1 MLVQLIGGELGVESE
16 KGAGSRFWFTALF
29 REGERKAPVV
39 PPTASLSG
47 TAIAVVDDN
56 RTNRTILERYLGS
69 WGMRDKAFESGRQA
83 MEELRAAA
91 SGEDPFEVAIVDMMM
106 PGMDGAAVA
115 AEIRADPTLKDMV
128 VILLTSAGH
137 SEHPVPG
144 IDVELVKPVRP
155 SLLFDVLHS
164 LLAAKP
170 EHANRRVVDESTPTD
185 QATHRWARLLVVEDN
200 VANLKVAVR
209 MVEKLGYRADVANNG
224 AEAVQVL
231 SEMQYDA
238 VLERSVSFARG
249 LYATQ
254 VLNAWGI
261 PTVNMAHVAATCGDK
276 LVTSAAFSRAGIPQ
290 PRVKVAFSAEAALQA
305 IEEMGYPVVMKP
317 VVGSWG
323 RLLSKIN
330 DRDAA
335 EAILEHKE
343 ILGSYQHSV
352 FYIQEY
358 IKKPGR
364 DIRAMVIG
372 DQTVCAIYR
381 SSAHWIT
388 NTARGGQ
395 GEVCPVTPELN
406 EICVS
411 AAKAVGGGVLAV
423 DVLEDP
429 DRGYLIN
436 EVNHTMEFHSLAP
449 TTGVDVAGLIVDFTL
464 KVARGEIKANLP
476 AFSLPAIAKVEHK
489 APVPAYANYGTMR
502 MR

>member
-1 MLVQLIGGELGVESE
+1 MKIGILMSRVRVEEKMLLAALD
-16 KGAGSRFWFTALF
+16 RFAVPY
-29 REGERKAPVV
+29 ER
-39 PPTASLSG
+39 
-47 TAIAVVDDN
+47 ID
-56 RTNRTILERYLGS
+56 
-69 WGMRDKAFESGRQA
+69 
-83 MEELRAAA
+83 
-91 SGEDPFEVAIVDMMM
+91 
-106 PGMDGAAVA
+106 DGAAQFDLS
-115 AEIRADPTLKDMV
+115 DP
-128 VILLTSAGH
+128 S
-137 SEHPVPG
+137 P
-144 IDVELVKPVRP
+144 
-155 SLLFDVLHS
+155 
-164 LLAAKP
+164 
-170 EHANRRVVDESTPTD
+170 
-185 QATHRWARLLVVEDN
+185 W
-200 VANLKVAVR
+200 
-209 MVEKLGYRADVANNG
+209 
-224 AEAVQVL
+224 
-231 SEMQYDA
+231 MQYDA

-489 APVPAYANYGTMR
+489 ASVPAYANYGTMR